1 MPIFRSCVN
10 TACLWL
16 CGLLIGCILAT
27 PAWCSSVNVPLDHW
41 SYRAI
46 DTLIGFGLIRTAMLG
61 TKPFTRAEMARLIV
75 EASQRVD
82 GLRPHQSV
90 VAKDLLQQLHG
101 AFRDEVRFRD
111 GEAVT
116 VPATLLKP
124 LDELAVQYV
133 HLDGVPIRMLPESSI
148 DASEGT
154 PLVRNN
160 EGINYRDGENFL
172 LTTTTYGKVWDWFS
186 FFVQPLFTL
195 KGDVDD
201 DWVAT
206 ARLHK
211 GYAKGQL
218 GYVELEFGRD
228 AIRWGQGERGT
239 LVFSNHAP
247 PLDFIKIST
256 PQPVLLPWIFQHLGL
271 FKAETFLTQLED
283 DRDVSRPKVWGW
295 RLLAKPTSWFEIG
308 VLEATQFDGEGVP
321 GLKAEDILKILT
333 FQRIGEE
340 DAGKANQLLAFDWR
354 ITLPFLRFTQFYA
367 EIGFEDRG
375 DIGVLAGLYVPRLTA
390 DGRTTFRFEWMR
402 NTIHIDKIAGVWYTH
417 STFTSGFTFDGM
429 VLGHA
434 SGGENQEFF
443 WRLTRNLTAHAILG
457 FDAAYRWRRGGR
469 LVAGS
474 TTQESHYE
482 GGLDLQYF
490 FTAAWEVDVRFAA
503 EKVQNFNLQPD
514 TDRENLLLWLQVK
527 YHFSALP

>member
-1 MPIFRSCVN
+1 
-10 TACLWL
+10 
-16 CGLLIGCILAT
+16 
-27 PAWCSSVNVPLDHW
+27 VNVPLDHW

-46 DTLIGFGLIRTAMLG
+46 DTLVGFGLVRTAVLG

-82 GLRPHQSV
+82 GLRPQQSV
-90 VAKDLLQQLHG
+90 VARDLLQRLHA
-101 AFRDEVRFRD
+101 AFQDEVRFRD
-111 GEAVT
+111 GQAVK

-133 HLDGVPIRMLPESSI
+133 HLDGIPTRMLPVSSI
-148 DASEGT
+148 DATEGT

-172 LTTTTYGKVWDWFS
+172 LTTTTYGKVWDWFA
-186 FFVQPLFTL
+186 FFVQPLFSL
-195 KGDVDD
+195 KGDLDD
-201 DWVAT
+201 ELDAT
-206 ARLHK
+206 ARLHT

-218 GYVELEFGRD
+218 GPVELEFGRD

-247 PLDFIKIST
+247 PLDFIKVST
-256 PQPVLLPWIFQHLGL
+256 PQPVLLPGFLQHLGL
-271 FKAETFLTQLED
+271 FKAETFLTQLEG
-283 DRDVSRPKVWGW
+283 DRDDARSKIWGW
-295 RLLAKPTSWFEIG
+295 RLLAKPTTWFEMG
-308 VLEATQFDGEGVP
+308 VLEATQFGGKGVS
-321 GLKAEDILKILT
+321 GLRAQDILKILT
-333 FQRIGEE
+333 FQRVGEE
-340 DAGKANQLLAFDWR
+340 AGPNRANQLLAVDWR
-354 ITLPFLRFTQFYA
+354 FTLPFLRFTQLYT

-375 DIGVLAGLYVPRLTA
+375 DIGVLAGLYVPRLTS

-402 NTIHIDKIAGVWYTH
+402 NTIHIDKIAGVWYAH
-417 STFTSGFTFDGM
+417 GTFTSGFTFEGM

-434 SGGENQEFF
+434 NGGESQEFF
-443 WRLTRNLTAHAILG
+443 WRLTRNLTDRAILG
-457 FDAAYRWRRGGR
+457 LDAAYRWRRGR
-469 LVAGS
+469 LLVGA

-490 FTAAWEVDVRFAA
+490 VTPAWEVGARFAA

-514 TDRENLLLWLQVK
+514 VDRENLLLWLQVK
-527 YHFSALP
+527 YHFL